1 MTVSSPALRAVISA
15 ACLGVIVGCAYS
27 PVPISN
33 NERASL
39 IEKDAETIKELTAGI
54 DGPVDLSE
62 AMARTVLFNL
72 DHRVSR
78 MQELVSLGQ
87 FELAQFEMLPEL
99 SYRLQGIDRDGQQAS
114 SSRSILTGQQS
125 LEPSTSQDRS
135 RVVGDLTFSWNV
147 LDLGV
152 SYYQAK
158 QDADRAIISDELR
171 RRSMHTLIED
181 VRGAFWRAYAA
192 QELSADVERVLKS
205 VQQTLIDVADIE
217 EGRLQAPL
225 QTLRFRRSLI
235 DLTGQLEQLSADL
248 DLARVELLTL
258 MNLPS
263 STELELDIGAVDEF
277 DLPALDIPTDRLEQI
292 ALDQRPE
299 LREQLYETRITAN
312 EARKVLIDALPG
324 LELQLSGN
332 LDSNTFLVDNIWRQ
346 ASATIV
352 GNIVDLISLRSRLD
366 QAETQADLADAQR
379 LAIHLA
385 IISQVNIA
393 KQQYEASSIGFQRA
407 SEMLAIEE
415 LIADILEQET
425 EASAGNPL
433 EQVRAEASALFA
445 KLARFQ
451 SYADAQAAY
460 GRMLSSLGVDLVPE
474 SAYQMNVAT
483 LSSKIG
489 AQLNAWSDNEFL
501 VAMGLDKEQTNV
513 AEVSAI
519 TEVSAIHAEQDRDD
533 TTTKDLV
540 EDIEADASPQGTNA
554 NEPNWY
560 AKFF

>member
-1 MTVSSPALRAVISA
+1 MTTSSPALRAVLSA
-15 ACLGVIVGCAYS
+15 ACLGLLAACSYN
-27 PVPISN
+27 PVPISDD
-33 NERASL
+33 ERASL
-39 IEKDAETIKELTAGI
+39 IHDDAQTIKQLASAV

-99 SYRLQGIDRDGQQAS
+99 SYRLQGVDRDGQQAS

-135 RVVGDLTFSWNV
+135 RLVGDLTFSWNI

-171 RRSMHTLIED
+171 RRSMQTLIED

-192 QELSADVERVLKS
+192 QELSGDVERVLAS
-205 VQQTLIDVADIE
+205 VQQALINVADIE
-217 EGRLQAPL
+217 QGRLQPPL

-235 DLTGQLEQLSADL
+235 DLIGQLEQLSADL

-263 STELELDIGAVDEF
+263 TTELTLDVSAADPF
-277 DLPALDIPTDRLEQI
+277 SLPVIDIPTDQLEQI

-324 LELQLSGN
+324 LEMQLSGN
-332 LDSNTFLVDNIWRQ
+332 LDSNTFLVDNVWRQ

-352 GNIVDLISLRSRLD
+352 GNIVDLISLSARLD
-366 QAETQADLADAQR
+366 QAETQAGLADAQR

-393 KQQYEASSIGFQRA
+393 KQQYQASSVGFLRA
-407 SEMLAIEE
+407 SEVLEIEE

-474 SAYQMNVAT
+474 SAYQMDIAA
-483 LSSKIG
+483 LSSAISE
-489 AQLNAWSDNEFL
+489 QLNAWNNHEFL
-501 VAMGLDKEQTNV
+501 VATGVQKAQDSDTQ
-513 AEVSAI
+513 VSA
-519 TEVSAIHAEQDRDD
+519 VD
-533 TTTKDLV
+533 V
-540 EDIEADASPQGTNA
+540 EDPQNDPKADALM
-554 NEPNWY
+554 EPMDAPHPTGDTGAEEPMWY
-560 AKFF
+560 SKFF